1 MSCLFVEQ
9 LTVIDCA
16 YLDSQRG
23 LVGQSWIVDLE
34 LEGALDR
41 QSMVLDFGEVKKRLK
56 RGIDRSV
63 DHSLLV
69 PQQAAGL
76 SVARTGEELALTFE
90 TPLGRYEHRSPATA
104 VSLVDA
110 PGIDAASVTAYLVPR
125 LQPLLPANVSALRLH
140 LREERIDGAS
150 YRYVHGLKKHQGA
163 CQRIAHGH
171 RSRLELRV
179 DGIRNRALEEVFAR
193 AWQDIYLGTRAD
205 IVERSNG
212 YLRFRY
218 TAQEGH
224 YELALPEN
232 RCDLLDSDT
241 TVECI
246 AAQLLERLSGE
257 LPQQRLEVRAYE
269 GVMKGAI
276 ARTPP

>member
-16 YLDSQRG
+16 YLDAQRG

-34 LEGALDR
+34 LEGALDQ
-41 QSMVLDFGEVKKRLK
+41 QSMVLDFGEVKKSLK
-56 RGIDRSV
+56 RGIDHSV

-69 PQQAAGL
+69 PLQAAGL
-76 SVARTGEELALTFE
+76 NLARTGEELELTFE
-90 TPLGRYEHRSPATA
+90 TTHGRFEHHSPATA
-104 VSLVDA
+104 VSLID
-110 PGIDAASVTAYLVPR
+110 GDRIDATSVTAYLLPR
-125 LQPLLPANVSALRLH
+125 LQPLVPANVSALRLH
-140 LREERIDGAS
+140 LREEVIDGAS

-171 RSRLELRV
+171 RSRIELRV
-179 DGIRNRALEEVFAR
+179 DGVRNRALEATFAH

-205 IVERSNG
+205 IVERGNG
-212 YLRFRY
+212 RLRFRY
-218 TAQEGH
+218 TAQEGR
-224 YELALPEN
+224 YELALPED
-232 RCDLLDSDT
+232 RCDLLHSDT

-246 AAQLLERLSGE
+246 AAELLERLSAQ
-257 LPQQRLEVRAYE
+257 LPERRLEVRAYE

-276 ARTPP
+276 ARTAS